1 MTSNV
6 YTLSRLGEDEQN
18 IPAEAERVAR
28 YNDLDEKSVLRL
40 RLLSEELICML
51 PRLLIYGEG
60 KFWIENKGKDYELH
74 LTVDS
79 KGNLDYDREKVLG
92 ISKSGK
98 NAAAKGIVSRISVMI
113 ENMMKN
119 RARMLRDDPYGVM
132 SKGLSDYSEDMV
144 WTLNEYRSNF
154 QLEDVQSAYREEWDE
169 LERSIIANLADDVI
183 VGIKKGII
191 SIVVKKKF

>member
-6 YTLSRLGEDEQN
+6 YTLSKLGEDEQN

-60 KFWIENKGKDYELH
+60 KFWIENNGKDYELH

-79 KGNLDYDREKVLG
+79 KGNLDYDTEKVLG

-154 QLEDVQSAYREEWDE
+154 EHEDVQSAYKEEWDE